1 MGLTQRELAARLG
14 VVRNTV
20 WRWEAGIHPVEPI
33 SGRLIRILAEA
44 AEREMQVRPKPE
56 S

>member
-20 WRWEAGIHPVEPI
+20 WRWEAGIHPIEPL
-33 SGRLIRILAEA
+33 SQRLIRILAEA
-44 AEREMQVRPKPE
+44 AERQKQE

>member
-20 WRWEAGIHPVEPI
+20 WRWEAGIHPVELI
-33 SGRLIRILAEA
+33 SDRLIRILAEA
-44 AEREMQVRPKPE
+44 AEREMRERPEPK